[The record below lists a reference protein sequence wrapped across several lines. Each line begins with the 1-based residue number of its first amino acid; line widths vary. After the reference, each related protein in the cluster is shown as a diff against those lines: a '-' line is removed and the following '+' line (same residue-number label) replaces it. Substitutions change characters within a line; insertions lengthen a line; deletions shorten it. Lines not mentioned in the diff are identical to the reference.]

1 MKKPGCRAAARV
13 CVCAGGVQVR
23 SRGEAVPYPFC
34 LRVASIIRD
43 DDDDDRAEI
52 HYTTV
57 CSSSTANK
65 VTSEKKRKRGIAGKM
80 AFCVIGY

>member
-1 MKKPGCRAAARV
+1 MTMKKPGCRAAACV
-13 CVCAGGVQVR
+13 CVCVR
-23 SRGEAVPYPFC
+23 AACRSGAVPHPFC

>member
-1 MKKPGCRAAARV
+1 MTMKKPGCRAAARV
-13 CVCAGGVQVR
+13 CVCAACR
-23 SRGEAVPYPFC
+23 SGAVPYPFC

-80 AFCVIGY
+80 AFCVMGY